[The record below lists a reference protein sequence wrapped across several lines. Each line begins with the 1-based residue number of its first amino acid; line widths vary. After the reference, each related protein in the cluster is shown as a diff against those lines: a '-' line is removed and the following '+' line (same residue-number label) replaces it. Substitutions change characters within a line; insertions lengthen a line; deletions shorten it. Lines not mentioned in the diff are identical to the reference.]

1 MEKVP
6 SLKLKK
12 NKETPHL
19 PPLKFSQN
27 ILEIL
32 NIDRKYIKQQCM
44 QQKELLQEQ
53 LNESLAHDEKKLL
66 QFLIQLAKSLIF
78 DNESLYK
85 EKQLGFIE
93 DKIIRKS
100 LKNAHL
106 INEFRNPTSMF
117 VLDFVKMAFTSKEI
131 NNNNYFDIIKEIR
144 TPLEKNQNLEDVT
157 SNNGRDS
164 DLFQY

>member
-66 QFLIQLAKSLIF
+66 QFLLYFFTVALVI
-78 DNESLYK
+78 DNALSQTCGEQGK
-85 EKQLGFIE
+85 CGG
-93 DKIIRKS
+93 
-100 LKNAHL
+100 
-106 INEFRNPTSMF
+106 INC
-117 VLDFVKMAFTSKEI
+117 FTHC
-131 NNNNYFDIIKEIR
+131 
-144 TPLEKNQNLEDVT
+144 
-157 SNNGRDS
+157 
-164 DLFQY
+164 